1 MIVFV
6 RPPTGDLTMTNASDP
21 DDDYTDHPMP
31 PDADDIG
38 HASADLGAG
47 TEPEPVIAPVPPA
60 ATPSLSVPRVRRHLK
75 DMHEAV
81 KDAMTGLTKLRLGEQ
96 VTLDAIAIDA
106 LICGAVERQYP
117 LGDGPRIDQLRDRAR
132 AGEFSKYV
140 PLALDELEDV
150 IAVLEAAL
158 SALKAI
164 SLLGEPIPANW
175 GNLHPVH
182 LARKLNVLGHTLLR
196 GRIAGVNL

>member
-1 MIVFV
+1 MPDAFHPDETDTDY
-6 RPPTGDLTMTNASDP
+6 PP
-21 DDDYTDHPMP
+21 P
-31 PDADDIG
+31 PDADDIDDVLVG
-38 HASADLGAG
+38 HNAG
-47 TEPEPVIAPVPPA
+47 IEPEPVIVPAPVPSAPA
-60 ATPSLSVPRVRRHLK
+60 PSLPVPRARRHLK
-75 DMHEAV
+75 DMHEAI
-81 KDAMTGLTKLRLGEQ
+81 KTAMAGLTRLRLGEQ
-96 VTLDAIAIDA
+96 VTLDAVAIDA
-106 LICGAVERQYP
+106 LVCGAVDRQYP
-117 LGDGPRIDQLRDRAR
+117 LGDGARIDQLRERAR
-132 AGEFSKYV
+132 AGEFAKYI

-158 SALKAI
+158 SALKAV

>member
-1 MIVFV
+1 MTDAFHPDETDTDC
-6 RPPTGDLTMTNASDP
+6 PP
-21 DDDYTDHPMP
+21 P
-31 PDADDIG
+31 PDADDIDDVSVDHDG
-38 HASADLGAG
+38 GI
-47 TEPEPVIAPVPPA
+47 EPEPIIVPEPVPSPPA
-60 ATPSLSVPRVRRHLK
+60 PSLPVPRVRRHLK
-75 DMHEAV
+75 DMHELV
-81 KDAMTGLTKLRLGEQ
+81 KVAMTGLTKLRMGEQ
-96 VTLDAIAIDA
+96 VTLDDVAIDA
-106 LICGAVERQYP
+106 LICGVVDRQYP
-117 LGDGPRIDQLRDRAR
+117 LGDGARIDQLRDRAR

-158 SALKAI
+158 SALKAV
-164 SLLGEPIPANW
+164 SLLGEPIPQNW

>member
-1 MIVFV
+1 MPDAFHTDETDSDY
-6 RPPTGDLTMTNASDP
+6 PP
-21 DDDYTDHPMP
+21 P
-31 PDADDIG
+31 PDADDIDDVP
-38 HASADLGAG
+38 ADHDGG
-47 TEPEPVIAPVPPA
+47 IEQNPVIVPEPVPLTPAPSLPVPRA
-60 ATPSLSVPRVRRHLK
+60 RRHLK
-75 DMHEAV
+75 EMHEAI
-81 KDAMTGLTKLRLGEQ
+81 KTAMAELTRLRLGEQ
-96 VTLDAIAIDA
+96 VTLDAVAIDA
-106 LICGAVERQYP
+106 LVCGAVDRQYP
-117 LGDGPRIDQLRDRAR
+117 LGDGARIDQLRERAR
-132 AGEFSKYV
+132 AGEFAKYV

-158 SALKAI
+158 SALKAV